1 MNKQCIGKL
10 TLFLMGFVQRIIDN
24 KDFFREIN
32 FDFKSGTKLYSGRI
46 YKAEDALKIS
56 FNGNVRDIDVSK
68 IPEIIGAEAV
78 NYDSILVRYIER
90 GSSII
95 IEGDSKNVIMR
106 TEQLK
111 EETLNIQ
118 KETSQIGNRDYYI
131 KVGQADKLLTEIG
144 IMGKNGKVKNDM
156 IRKYNQIDHYIELID
171 PMLRELC
178 EKHGSITVLDCG
190 CGKSYLSFVLN
201 FYIKEVLRKPCHF
214 IGIDYSSVVI
224 KASKETAKNLGYSN
238 MEFKEMDLN
247 DYVAESPIHLVIS
260 LHACDTA
267 TDMAMAVAVNN
278 KVEAMVMVPCCHKE
292 LLSQYAFEPFS
303 HIIKHGV
310 FKARIADALTDGMR
324 SMFLE
329 AMGYNVSVVEYISPL
344 ETPKNLMIR
353 AIKAG
358 SRNQSILNEYQ
369 KLKKLLGVN
378 PSLERLVNEFEY
390 KEYLNKY

>member
-1 MNKQCIGKL
+1 MNKQSIGKL
-10 TLFLMGFVQRIIDN
+10 TLFLTGLAQRVTDN
-24 KDFFREIN
+24 RDFFRELS
-32 FDFKSGTKLYSGRI
+32 FDFKSGTKVYSGKI
-46 YKAEDALKIS
+46 YTEDDSLKIS
-56 FNGNVRDIDVSK
+56 FNGSIKDIDAQS
-68 IPEIIGAEAV
+68 IPEIISSEAV
-78 NYDSILVRYIER
+78 NYESIIVRYIER
-90 GSSII
+90 GSLIV
-95 IEGDSKNVIMR
+95 IEGDSKNVTMK

-118 KETSQIGNRDYYI
+118 KEASQIGNRDYLI
-131 KVGQADKLLTEIG
+131 KVGQADQLLTEIG
-144 IMGKNGKVKNDM
+144 ILGKNGKVRNDM

-178 EKHGSITVLDCG
+178 EINGSITVLDCG

-201 FYIKEVLRKPCHF
+201 FYIKEVLKKPCHF
-214 IGIDYSSVVI
+214 IGIDYSPVVI
-224 KASKETAKNLGYSN
+224 KASKETAKRLGYSN
-238 MEFKEMDLN
+238 MQFLEMDLN
-247 DYVAESPIHLVIS
+247 EYVAERPIHLVIS

-292 LLSQYAFEPFS
+292 LLNQYAFEPLQ

-353 AIKAG
+353 AVKAG
-358 SRNQSILNEYQ
+358 SKNQAMLNEYQ
-369 KLKKLLGVN
+369 KLKKLLNVS
-378 PSLERLVNEFEY
+378 PTLERLVNEFEY
-390 KEYLNKY
+390 REYMIK